1 MQRELNDDDAQDA
14 GRRVQAWMEEYLRLK
29 EVRNGEWSAVSGD
42 ATVDS
47 TSDHGSR
54 STTLKQ
60 QVVEGMAPLVEAIA
74 RRYAGIPDA
83 SGGQE
88 ALDDLISE
96 GYVGLLT
103 AIDQYRAD
111 RGARFSTYATHRVH
125 GQIRHYL
132 RDRGNRRLIRAPSWM
147 QELACRVH
155 KEEEKFLTERGRPAT
170 AAELAERLNLQEEA
184 VEELRDRGPA
194 PAVLSLTEGGG
205 EDDEEGSVDLS
216 KIRSQHYVSWQL
228 PVEDHIFLEGLMVR
242 LKDLERKVISLFFF
256 QDFSQSEIAR
266 SLNISCNYVGYLLN
280 NGLRRLRK
288 LIEADELRD
297 AHLQVRYA
305 PRRVAG
311 DPGVIDAVTGLYT
324 AGYFRSRLGE
334 EMARACRYGRQ
345 LAVVVVRVPLPAE
358 GDDEARGGQGDGARG
373 RGG

>member
-1 MQRELNDDDAQDA
+1 MQRELDSEVTQNV
-14 GRRVQAWMEEYLRLK
+14 GGRVQVLMEEYLREK
-29 EVRNGEWSAVSGD
+29 SVACGEQPGVLVDTAVD
-42 ATVDS
+42 APTP
-47 TSDHGSR
+47 DHAPL
-54 STTLKQ
+54 TALKQ

-74 RRYAGIPDA
+74 RRYLGDHDA
-83 SGGQE
+83 SSGQE
-88 ALDDLISE
+88 PLEDLISE

-103 AIDQYRAD
+103 AIDQDRAD

-132 RDRGNRRLIRAPSWM
+132 RDRGNRRLIRAPSWL
-147 QELACRVH
+147 QELGCRLH
-155 KEEEKFLTERGRPAT
+155 KEEEKFLAERGRTAT

-194 PAVLSLTEGGG
+194 PAVLSLSEGGG

-256 QDFSQSEIAR
+256 EDFSQSEIAR
-266 SLNISCNYVGYLLN
+266 SMNISCNYVGYLLN

-297 AHLQVRYA
+297 AHLQINYA
-305 PRRVAG
+305 PRRMAG
-311 DPGVIDAVTGLYT
+311 EPRIIDEATGLY
-324 AGYFRSRLGE
+324 
-334 EMARACRYGRQ
+334 
-345 LAVVVVRVPLPAE
+345 
-358 GDDEARGGQGDGARG
+358 
-373 RGG
+373 

>member
-60 QVVEGMAPLVEAIA
+60 RVVEGMAPLVEAIA
-74 RRYAGIPDA
+74 RRYAGTPDA

-111 RGARFSTYATHRVH
+111 RGARLSTYATHRVH

-132 RDRGNRRLIRAPSWM
+132 RDRGNRRLIRAPSWL
-147 QELACRVH
+147 QELASRLH
-155 KEEEKFLTERGRPAT
+155 REEAKLLVELGRPAT
-170 AAELAERLNLQEEA
+170 TAELAARLNLREAA
-184 VEELRDRGPA
+184 VEELQGRGLGPA
-194 PAVLSLTEGGG
+194 ILSLTEGGG
-205 EDDEEGSVDLS
+205 EDEEDGSVDLG
-216 KIRSQHYVSWQL
+216 KIRSHHYVSWQL

-242 LKDLERKVISLFFF
+242 LKDLERKVIQLFFF

-266 SLNISCNYVGYLLN
+266 S
-280 NGLRRLRK
+280 
-288 LIEADELRD
+288 
-297 AHLQVRYA
+297 QV
-305 PRRVAG
+305 
-311 DPGVIDAVTGLYT
+311 
-324 AGYFRSRLGE
+324 
-334 EMARACRYGRQ
+334 Q
-345 LAVVVVRVPLPAE
+345 
-358 GDDEARGGQGDGARG
+358 
-373 RGG
+373 